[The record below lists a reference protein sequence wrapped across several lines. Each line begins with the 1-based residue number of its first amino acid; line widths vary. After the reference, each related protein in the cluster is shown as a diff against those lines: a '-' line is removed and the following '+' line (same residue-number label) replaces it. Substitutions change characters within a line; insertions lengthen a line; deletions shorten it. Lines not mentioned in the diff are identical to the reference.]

1 MNEMQV
7 FDSEQFGEIRTVK
20 IDGEP
25 WFVAADVCRAL
36 DHSNVTVALDR
47 LDEDERAK
55 FNLGQVSE
63 HGVYQ
68 RRETNIVNEFGLY
81 SLILGSRKPE
91 ARAFKRWITHE
102 VLPSIRRTGGYG
114 KATDETVAAL
124 TTALRDA
131 QAENARLKQLADR
144 RRTSLPAP
152 STSATESAREYV
164 DTLNA
169 LLDSGELRV
178 CPIKEFFAPDERVI
192 GLEDDDYLYILPAA
206 SYQAV
211 ARRLKCEGRMLS
223 SPRMVYR
230 GLRELGLVATD
241 LRTGGTTRVKRVNG
255 STVRLLWLVRED
267 RGTGGDNGDI

>member
-25 WFVAADVCRAL
+25 WFVAADVCTAL
-36 DHSNVTVALDR
+36 DLANVTKAISR
-47 LDEDERAK
+47 LEEDERSN
-55 FNLGQVSE
+55 FWLGRQGE
-63 HGVYQ
+63 
-68 RRETNIVNEFGLY
+68 VNVINEPGLY
-81 SLILGSRKPE
+81 TLIFRSNKPE
-91 ARAFKRWITHE
+91 AKAFKRWITHE

-114 KATDETVAAL
+114 NAADETVAAL

-169 LLDSGELRV
+169 LLDSGELTV
-178 CPIKEFFAPDERVI
+178 LPIKEFFAPDERVI

-223 SPRMVYR
+223 GPRIVYR

-241 LRTGGTTRVKRVNG
+241 LRTGSTTRVKRVNG
-255 STVRLLWLVRED
+255 STVRLLWLVRGD
-267 RGTGGDNGDI
+267 RGTGGEDSDVR